1 MGYVIML
8 SNALSKSHQFPD
20 VGMKVVVATDIGDW

>member
-20 VGMKVVVATDIGDW
+20 EGTEEPIFHHHK